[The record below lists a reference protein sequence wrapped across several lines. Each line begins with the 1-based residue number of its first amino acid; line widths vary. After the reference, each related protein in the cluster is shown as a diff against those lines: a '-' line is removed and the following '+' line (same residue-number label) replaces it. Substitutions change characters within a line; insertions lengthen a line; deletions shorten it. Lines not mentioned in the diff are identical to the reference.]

1 MRLTRRNFGLS
12 LAAAPL
18 LTESAL
24 AQLSMVGGSIP
35 ADAVLINANE
45 NPLGPCA
52 EALDAMHQVIRDGG
66 RYRYQEAYRLAE
78 TIAEAEG
85 VSVDSVRAFA
95 GSSDLWQRTSA
106 QTTASKLSFSKGMSS
121 TDAW

>member
-95 GSSDLWQRTSA
+95 
-106 QTTASKLSFSKGMSS
+106 
-121 TDAW
+121 